1 MPGSR
6 RRWRLSRLESVRD
19 MNMVKGTASKG
30 ATRVSRAVKKTVGCY
45 NGDPDMLIQVLLDLQ
60 SMFGW
65 LSREVLS
72 EVSQQLDV
80 PITRVYHIASCY
92 KAFSLVPRGRHI
104 VKVCVG
110 TACQVRGAPQL
121 VNVISAM
128 LGLKPGQ
135 TSEDMRFTLETVN
148 CLGCCAMGP
157 VVAVDGEYH
166 SKPSTSE
173 LKKVLETGRRGKK

>member
-6 RRWRLSRLESVRD
+6 RRWRLSRLEPVRD
-19 MNMVKGTASKG
+19 MTMVKGTASKG
-30 ATRVSRAVKKTVGCY
+30 LTRVSRAVKKAVGRY
-45 NGDPDMLIQVLLDLQ
+45 ESDPDMLIQVLLDLQ

-65 LSREVLS
+65 LSRELLS

-80 PITRVYHIASCY
+80 PITRVYHISSYY

-104 VKVCVG
+104 AKVCMG

-121 VNVISAM
+121 LSVISAT
-128 LGLKPGQ
+128 LGMKPGE
-135 TSEDMRFTLETVN
+135 TSEDMKFTLETVN

-166 SKPSTSE
+166 SKPSTSD
-173 LKKVLETGRRGKK
+173 LKRLFETGRRGKK

>member
-1 MPGSR
+1 
-6 RRWRLSRLESVRD
+6 
-19 MNMVKGTASKG
+19 MVSETASKG
-30 ATRVSRAVKKTVGCY
+30 STRVARAVKKAVGRY
-45 NGDPDMLIQVLLDLQ
+45 ENDPDMLIQVLLDLQ
-60 SMFGW
+60 SVFGW

-80 PITRVYHIASCY
+80 PITRVYHIASYY
-92 KAFSLVPRGRHI
+92 KAFSLVPRGKHI
-104 VKVCVG
+104 VKVCMG

-121 VNVISAM
+121 LNVISVTHGM
-128 LGLKPGQ
+128 KPGE

-166 SKPSTSE
+166 SKPSTSD
-173 LKKVLETGRRGKK
+173 LKRLLETGRRGKK

>member
-6 RRWRLSRLESVRD
+6 RRWRLPRLESVRY
-19 MNMVKGTASKG
+19 MTMVKGTASKG
-30 ATRVSRAVKKTVGCY
+30 ATKVSRAVTKTVGCY
-45 NGDPDMLIQVLLDLQ
+45 NSDPDMLIQVLLDLQ

-72 EVSQQLDV
+72 EVSQQLGV
-80 PITRVYHIASCY
+80 PITRVYHIASYY

-128 LGLKPGQ
+128 LGMKPGQ

-157 VVAVDGEYH
+157 VVAVDGKYH

-173 LKKVLETGRRGKK
+173 LKGVLETGRRGKK

>member
-1 MPGSR
+1 LRTMKTAVSKTEGKGSTQA
-6 RRWRLSRLESVRD
+6 SRV
-19 MNMVKGTASKG
+19 
-30 ATRVSRAVKKTVGCY
+30 VKKTVGRY
-45 NGDPDMLIQVLLDLQ
+45 HADPDMLIQILLDLQ

-72 EVSQQLDV
+72 EVSQQLQV
-80 PITRVYHIASCY
+80 PITRIYHVASYY
-92 KAFSLVPRGRHI
+92 KAFSLTPRGRHI
-104 VKVCVG
+104 ARVCVG

-128 LGLKPGQ
+128 LNIKPGE

-157 VVAVDGEYH
+157 VIAVDGVYH
-166 SKPSTSE
+166 SKPTTADLRSTF
-173 LKKVLETGRRGKK
+173 KGAR